1 MSSLTPA
8 QLSGLADHWNAT
20 RTQRLAMQ
28 KEVDALQANETK
40 LKEQLITYLLESG
53 STAIGGQT
61 GTAKLVHKKEPTV
74 ADWDALWAHI
84 QQTGEFELLYRR
96 MNAASVKERWEAGE
110 TVPGVQSIDVTNIS
124 WSKAK

>member
-1 MSSLTPA
+1 MSILTPA
-8 QLSGLADHWNAT
+8 QLSGLADRWNAT
-20 RTQRLAMQ
+20 RTQRLALQ
-28 KEVDALQANETK
+28 KEVDTLQEHETK

-53 STAIGGQT
+53 STAIGGAS

-84 QQTGEFELLYRR
+84 QTTGEFELLYKR

-110 TVPGVQSIDVTNIS
+110 TVPGVQSIDGTNIS